1 MKAWSWK
8 PPKRGLIDVEK
19 SIKRRWRKMW
29 KSWKSLSVVEDDV
42 VWMGGGSD
50 WWRWGGKPCSSHLAQ
65 CLGFHPP
72 PTTNPITPPN
82 LVFDF
87 SPLLLISC
95 TSKCCIS
102 SHLAHLAIFQTLQ
115 YFLPI
120 PNISR
125 TIDPCFWSLLNYLET
140 LDTLGHNILLPHTRA
155 LYNLFSE
162 NIKFC
167 SKLANILHA
176 FQMPFD

>member
-1 MKAWSWK
+1 
-8 PPKRGLIDVEK
+8 
-19 SIKRRWRKMW
+19 MW

-42 VWMGGGSD
+42 VWMEGGVTDGGEVGSRVPAT
-50 WWRWGGKPCSSHLAQ
+50 WPNVLASTH
-65 CLGFHPP
+65 HPP
-72 PTTNPITPPN
+72 PTQSLHPT
-82 LVFDF
+82 LFSHL

-125 TIDPCFWSLLNYLET
+125 TIDPCFWSLPNYLET

-162 NIKFC
+162 NIKIWFQIG
-167 SKLANILHA
+167 KHA
-176 FQMPFD
+176 SRLSNAL